1 MATSRTPHAQD
12 AQDAE
17 DDVVEAVLRASRVL
31 VAVSVRS
38 LSALDDAVTPTQFRT
53 LVVLDGRDSTS
64 LNQLA
69 EALGVNA
76 STAMR
81 TIDRLLAA
89 DMVTRAENPDDR
101 RQVLLGLTRRG
112 ARLVARVTDHR
123 RKEISRIVAAV
134 PARQRKPLVDAL
146 RAFSDAAG
154 EPEVRPETVSVLG
167 W

>member
-1 MATSRTPHAQD
+1 M
-12 AQDAE
+12 
-17 DDVVEAVLRASRVL
+17 LRASRVL

-53 LVVLDGRDSTS
+53 LVVLDGHDGVN

-69 EALGVNA
+69 DILGVNA

-89 DMVTRAENPDDR
+89 DLVTRTENPANR
-101 RQVLLGLTRRG
+101 RQVLLGLTKQG
-112 ARLVARVTDHR
+112 ARLVARVTSRR
-123 RKEISRIVAAV
+123 RKEIARIVAAV
-134 PARQRKPLVDAL
+134 PERQRGPLVAAL
-146 RAFSDAAG
+146 RAFADAAG
-154 EPEVRPETVSVLG
+154 EPDPRPDAVSVLG